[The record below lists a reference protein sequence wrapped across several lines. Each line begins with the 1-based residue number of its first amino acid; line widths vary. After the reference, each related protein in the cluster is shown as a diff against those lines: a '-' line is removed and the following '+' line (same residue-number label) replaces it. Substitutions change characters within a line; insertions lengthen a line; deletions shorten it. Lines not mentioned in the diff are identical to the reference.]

1 MWNGLWGGA
10 RLSDLRTYYDVA
22 NELQSLNHNEK
33 NKIKFVSYIA
43 IIKELEDSLL
53 DPDLAYGPLVERLW
67 LLYGLIH

>member
-1 MWNGLWGGA
+1 M
-10 RLSDLRTYYDVA
+10 A

-53 DPDLAYGPLVERLW
+53 DPDLAYGPLVERL
-67 LLYGLIH
+67 